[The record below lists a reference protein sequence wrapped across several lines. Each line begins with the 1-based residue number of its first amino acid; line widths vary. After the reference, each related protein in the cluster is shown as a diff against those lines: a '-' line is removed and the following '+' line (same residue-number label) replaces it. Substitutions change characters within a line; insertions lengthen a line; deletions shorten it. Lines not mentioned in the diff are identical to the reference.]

1 MPTVRV
7 FSLVRK
13 IQTEFKADI
22 QNDTHSALLANKMPV
37 SQISQCYDFAPS
49 MSLQKAA
56 NLTTSEYNKSSS
68 CRLFNIYCLHV

>member
-37 SQISQCYDFAPS
+37 SQISQCYEIE
-49 MSLQKAA
+49 L
-56 NLTTSEYNKSSS
+56 LTWDTYN
-68 CRLFNIYCLHV
+68 I